1 MSQRLTKAE
10 TNERGEKG
18 IFVPGILE
26 LRDVSPDRGKRVF
39 RVSDFISEKIP
50 LFSNF
55 NSDQIDLLY
64 KAGLTRNFRRVV
76 PSYHSIVQEML
87 FTL

>member
-39 RVSDFISEKIP
+39 CVSDFISEKIP